1 MKVKS
6 LWQNTVVSQK
16 IWQNLLGLK
25 FNHQVIPAIKKKPQ
39 ITLNGKKKK
48 CINLSASE
56 PAGHCIADAMHRP
69 RQILPPSPRCIER
82 NGPTIYVSGET
93 EQWSERR
100 DFTAHVMH

>member
-1 MKVKS
+1 MAKHSSVTENMAKS
-6 LWQNTVVSQK
+6 ARSQ
-16 IWQNLLGLK
+16 IQSPGHSSN
-25 FNHQVIPAIKKKPQ
+25 KKKPQ
-39 ITLNGKKKK
+39 ITLNGKKK

>member
-1 MKVKS
+1 MAKHSSVTENMAKS
-6 LWQNTVVSQK
+6 ARSQ
-16 IWQNLLGLK
+16 IQSPGHSSN
-25 FNHQVIPAIKKKPQ
+25 KKKATDH
-39 ITLNGKKKK
+39 IEWKKKK